1 MEPPAQPPSCFRS
14 RLEFCPECG
23 SVLPRPGPSSA
34 LRCPRCA
41 FCLPASELQ
50 GRLVR
55 SSLRFN
61 GPGGG
66 RGGSG
71 PAPQE
76 GPTVDRTCPQCS
88 HVGLCFH
95 PGLWGYWWTGRALS
109 APHVGMWFHTRQMR
123 SADEGQTVFY
133 TCPRCRFQEK
143 EDS

>member
-23 SVLPRPGPSSA
+23 SVLPRPGAASA
-34 LRCPRCA
+34 LPCPRCG
-41 FCLPASELQ
+41 FCLLASELR
-50 GRLVR
+50 GCLVR

-76 GPTVDRTCPQCS
+76 GPTVDRACPRCS
-88 HVGLCFH
+88 HVGMCFH
-95 PGLWGYWWTGRALS
+95 PGLWGD
-109 APHVGMWFHTRQMR
+109 VMDF
-123 SADEGQTVFY
+123 
-133 TCPRCRFQEK
+133 
-143 EDS
+143 